1 MTGGGD
7 SSIWGVGTSAFGKQ
21 PEIPGPEL
29 VRQAVLEALDDAGV
43 DRVDAVYAGTVFG
56 APGTIQRALQ
66 TVGIVE
72 VPIVSIENACA
83 TGTTAFHEARVNV
96 ETGRFERVLALGVE
110 TMTLHFG
117 GAIHPEATD
126 REGRQG
132 MALPSVYAMSATRYL
147 HEFGVTPEQLASVSV
162 KNHNHA
168 TGNPRAQHQQV
179 VTVDDVL
186 ASRMIADPLTL
197 LQCCSIADA
206 AAAAVVGPAR
216 GRPRDVRIRS
226 SALRSG
232 KLWDHR
238 ASKVWGWDIVHDTAR
253 DAYEQAGI
261 GPGDVDVFEVHDAFT
276 IGEIVTIEA
285 LGLAEL
291 GAGAKLTE
299 SGHTTIGGP
308 QPVNPSGG
316 LLSRGHPLGAT
327 GLAQLAEIVW
337 QLRGEAGARQVDG
350 ARLGV
355 VETMGGGTAGI
366 DGNGCVVAVLE
377 AASAGSAGSA

>member
-1 MTGGGD
+1 MSRWND
-7 SSIWGVGTSAFGKQ
+7 VAVQGVGTSMFGKQ
-21 PEIPGPEL
+21 PEISGPEL
-29 VRQAVLEALDDAGV
+29 VRTAVFEALDDAG
-43 DRVDAVYAGTVFG
+43 RPEIDAVFAGTVFG

-66 TVGIVE
+66 TCGITE
-72 VPIVSIENACA
+72 VPIITIENACA
-83 TGTTAFHEARVNV
+83 SGTSAFHEACRAVDS
-96 ETGRFERVLALGVE
+96 GQFEHVLAVGVE

-117 GAIHPEATD
+117 GAIHPEETD
-126 REGRQG
+126 SEGRQG
-132 MALPSVYAMSATRYL
+132 MAMPTIYAMSANRYL

-162 KNHNHA
+162 KNHRHA
-168 TGNPRAQHQQV
+168 VGNDRAQHQRV
-179 VTVDDVL
+179 VDVEEVL

-206 AAAAVVGPAR
+206 AAAAVVGR
-216 GRPRDVRIRS
+216 KRPGEQDVSVRS
-226 SALRSG
+226 SVLRSG

-238 ASKVWGWDIVHDTAR
+238 SPYVWGWEIVNATAR
-253 DAYEQAGI
+253 QAYADAGI
-261 GPGDVDVFEVHDAFT
+261 AAVDIDVLEVHDAFT

-285 LGLAEL
+285 LGLAPL
-291 GAGAKLTE
+291 GEGGALTE
-299 SGHTTIGGP
+299 SGHTTVGGP

-327 GLAQLAEIVW
+327 GLAQVAEIVW
-337 QLRGEAGARQVDG
+337 QLRGAAGPRQVVG

-377 AASAGSAGSA
+377 GSQ

>member
-1 MTGGGD
+1 MSRWND
-7 SSIWGVGTSAFGKQ
+7 VAVQGVGTSMFGKQ
-21 PEIPGPEL
+21 PEVSGPEL
-29 VRQAVLEALDDAGV
+29 VRTAVFEALDDAG
-43 DRVDAVYAGTVFG
+43 RPEIDAVFAGTVFG

-66 TVGIVE
+66 TCGITE
-72 VPIVSIENACA
+72 VPIITIENACA
-83 TGTTAFHEARVNV
+83 SGTSAFHEACRAVDS
-96 ETGRFERVLALGVE
+96 GQFEHVLAVGVE

-117 GAIHPEATD
+117 GAIHPEETD
-126 REGRQG
+126 SEGRQG
-132 MALPSVYAMSATRYL
+132 MAMPTIYAMSANRYV
-147 HEFGVTPEQLASVSV
+147 HEYGVTPEQLASVSV
-162 KNHNHA
+162 KNHRHA
-168 TGNPRAQHQQV
+168 VGNDRAQHQRV
-179 VTVDDVL
+179 VDVEEVL

-206 AAAAVVGPAR
+206 AAAAVVGR
-216 GRPRDVRIRS
+216 KRPGERDVSVRS
-226 SALRSG
+226 SVLRSG

-238 ASKVWGWDIVHDTAR
+238 SPYVWGWEIVNATAR
-253 DAYEQAGI
+253 QAYADAGI
-261 GPGDVDVFEVHDAFT
+261 EATDIDVLEVHDAFT

-285 LGLAEL
+285 LGLAPL
-291 GAGAKLTE
+291 GEGGALTE

-327 GLAQLAEIVW
+327 GLAQVAEIVW
-337 QLRGEAGARQVDG
+337 QLRGAAGPRQVAG

-377 AASAGSAGSA
+377 GSQ